1 MKNLAIVGVV
11 LLVGVVGAIPAQGQ
25 HSAKL
30 ADLLP
35 RCVRDGSKLRDCH
48 IPDRRTYLELTVNR
62 PDWRTQPNA
71 WQEFREY
78 DRIERL
84 EQGQ

>member
-1 MKNLAIVGVV
+1 MKNLAIVGVAIV
-11 LLVGVVGAIPAQGQ
+11 IGVVATMPAHAQN
-25 HSAKL
+25 SAKL

-35 RCVRDGSKLRDCH
+35 KCVRDGTKLRDCH
-48 IPDRRTYLELTVNR
+48 IPDRQTYLEMTVNR